1 MILKGLLKNKTVV
14 GIVLVVLVV
23 GIVIAAICLN
33 QNQNKAENSGDNDVN
48 LVIPDGESFDYQGTK
63 TIKVGDY
70 KKVEVLVE
78 PDEEDID
85 LELSAA
91 LDDKFKVIEGNK
103 TIKKGDY
110 AYVDYTASI
119 EGVEA
124 EDLQGE
130 DVLILVGK
138 HTYYEAFEDA
148 LVGREVGQTYSVP
161 LRFSK
166 SYSNAVLAGRE
177 VVYKVNIKAKFDD
190 AYAEKISKG
199 KCKDVTSYRKKI
211 GERLRKENME
221 NLSELAWDALMEQ
234 GQVNQ
239 YPKQLIEEEI
249 KNLNMQYAGF
259 AEISGISY
267 EELMESL
274 MMDEESVRDTA
285 KDVVRDRM
293 VAKTI
298 AKWENFKLDDKTCR
312 KYMIKLME
320 FEEDDDET
328 LEHLYEDY
336 KEDYG
341 SRPKD
346 DILVAMAKD
355 FISEHAVIK

>member
-1 MILKGLLKNKTVV
+1 MKNLLKNKVAV
-14 GIVLVVLVV
+14 GIILAVFVI
-23 GIVIAAICLN
+23 GIVIAAICI
-33 QNQNKAENSGDNDVN
+33 NKNSNRAEDSGDKSVN
-48 LVIPDGESFDYQGTK
+48 LVIPDGENFDYQETE
-63 TIKVGDY
+63 TIKIGNY
-70 KKVEVLVE
+70 KKVEVSVE

-119 EGVEA
+119 EGVEVD
-124 EDLQGE
+124 DLQGD

-138 HTYYEAFEDA
+138 HKYHEAFEDA

-161 LRFSK
+161 LSFPK
-166 SYSNAVLAGRE
+166 DYSDAAMAGRE

-199 KCKDVTSYRKKI
+199 KCKDVASYRKNIEK
-211 GERLRKENME
+211 RLRKENMD

-234 GQVNQ
+234 GQVNK

-249 KNLNMQYAGF
+249 ENLNMQYAGF

-274 MMDEESVRDTA
+274 MMDEDSVKDTA

-298 AKWENFKLDDKTCR
+298 AKWENFKLDDETCR

-341 SRPKD
+341 NRPKD

>member
-1 MILKGLLKNKTVV
+1 MKELLKNKTVV
-14 GIVLVVLVV
+14 GIILAVFVV

-33 QNQNKAENSGDNDVN
+33 QNNNGAEDSGSKGEN
-48 LVIPDGESFDYQGTK
+48 LVIPDGESFDYQETE
-63 TIKVGDY
+63 TIKIGDY

-91 LDDKFKVIEGNK
+91 LDDKFEVIEENK

-119 EGVEA
+119 EGIEL

-130 DVLILVGK
+130 DVLLIVGK
-138 HTYYEAFEDA
+138 HKYLEAFEDA

-161 LRFSK
+161 LSFSK
-166 SYSNAVLAGRE
+166 DYPDAALAGRE
-177 VVYKVNIKAKFDD
+177 VTFKVNIKAKFDD
-190 AYAEKISKG
+190 AYADKISKG
-199 KCKDVTSYRKKI
+199 KCKDVASYRKNIEK
-211 GERLRKENME
+211 RLRKENME

-234 GQVNQ
+234 SHVNQ
-239 YPKQLIEEEI
+239 YPKQLVEEEVE
-249 KNLNMQYAGF
+249 NLNMQYADF
-259 AEISGISY
+259 AEITGVSY

-274 MMDEESVRDTA
+274 MMDEDSVKDTA

-293 VAKTI
+293 VAKTM
-298 AKWENFKLDDKTCR
+298 AKWENFKLDDETCR
-312 KYMIKLME
+312 KYLIKLME

-328 LEHLYEDY
+328 LEHLYDDY
-336 KEDYG
+336 KLDYG
-341 SRPKD
+341 SRPND

-355 FISEHAVIK
+355 FVSEHAVIK